1 MMGRPIRLA
10 LEDATCEL
18 HKEGG
23 LFGIFGAQVSIVD
36 SEGKYIYM
44 RGPKLA
50 NNSPLYQ
57 YTLMPTRMRGFM
69 GQEEMESWEQHD
81 GFNFTKGQK
90 VFCPLCTLTINLCQ
104 VILTLNVCTFL
115 QLMKVVSA
123 DESAPDRDMVYGR
136 SAKTSHD

>member
-1 MMGRPIRLA
+1 
-10 LEDATCEL
+10 
-18 HKEGG
+18 
-23 LFGIFGAQVSIVD
+23 
-36 SEGKYIYM
+36 
-44 RGPKLA
+44 
-50 NNSPLYQ
+50 
-57 YTLMPTRMRGFM
+57 
-69 GQEEMESWEQHD
+69 
-81 GFNFTKGQK
+81 